1 MASTPS
7 KDLIFGAE
15 EIAAELGVKVRRV
28 YYWHRKKL
36 LPITKVGRTLAA
48 SRSKLQRAI
57 DKQLP
62 PAD

>member
-1 MASTPS
+1 MTKILS

-28 YYWHRKKL
+28 YYWHAKRL

-48 SRSKLQRAI
+48 SRSKLQKAI
-57 DKQLP
+57 DKLTS
-62 PAD
+62 A

>member
-1 MASTPS
+1 MAKAPS
-7 KDLIFGAE
+7 RDLIFGAD

-48 SRSKLQRAI
+48 SRSKLQKAI
-57 DKQLP
+57 DKLTM
-62 PAD
+62 A